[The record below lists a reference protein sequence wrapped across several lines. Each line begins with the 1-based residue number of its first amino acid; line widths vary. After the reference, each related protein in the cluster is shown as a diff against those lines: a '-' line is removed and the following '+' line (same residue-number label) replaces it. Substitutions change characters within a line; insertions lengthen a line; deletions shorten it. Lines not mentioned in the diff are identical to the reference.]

1 MALLL
6 GIDLGTSSVKVLLLT
21 EGGQV
26 LGHGSGGY
34 PINTPHPGWAEQD
47 PQTWWDASVKAVRQA
62 IIGIAGRESIAA
74 IGISG
79 QMHGTVLLDQQGRI
93 LHPAVIW
100 PDQRTTRQV
109 DEISN
114 LIGDKKLINIT
125 GSSIATG
132 FQAATIRWFQQEER
146 DIWSRVHQVLL
157 PKDYLRWRMT
167 GEFASD
173 ASDGSGTLLLDGQK
187 RSWSSQILKKLD
199 IEANLLPPIQSSQAL
214 VGGLIPAAADDFGL
228 PSGIPVITGAA
239 DTASSLLGAGVTNP
253 KNLLMTIGTGGQLV
267 LPAFN
272 FIVDEGGQM
281 HTFCSALEPLP
292 HQPGWYLMSA
302 TLSAG
307 QSLRWLRDNVFSLD
321 GEDAYDQMTA
331 WAGETPL
338 GANGLIFLPYLV
350 GERTPLMDPHAR
362 GAFLGLTLSHG
373 QAELVRAVME
383 GVIFLLYEAYL
394 VLLEAGIQPERIIIS
409 GGGARSRLWQQ
420 MVADVFGLP
429 VMRLQV
435 NEQSALGAALLA
447 GAGGGHLEMIQASRH
462 WASYDHP
469 FEPNY
474 SDQAHYLELLEIFQL
489 TYLKFK
495 EEFLRLNAAERWG
508 ADSQIIAGIMDKKTG
523 SPPNSH

>member
-1 MALLL
+1 MTLLL

-26 LGHGSGGY
+26 LGHGSGEY
-34 PINTPHPGWAEQD
+34 PINTPQPGWAEQD
-47 PQTWWDASVKAVRQA
+47 PQAWWDASVKAVRQA
-62 IIGIAGRESIAA
+62 IVGVPERESIAA

-79 QMHGTVLLDQQGRI
+79 QMHGTVLLDQQGQI

-199 IEANLLPPIQSSQAL
+199 IEANLLPPIQSSHAL
-214 VGGLIPAAADDFGL
+214 AGELIPAAADDFGL
-228 PSGIPVITGAA
+228 PGGIPVFTGAA
-239 DTASSLLGAGVTNP
+239 DTASSLLGAGATNP
-253 KNLLMTIGTGGQLV
+253 KNLLMTIGTGGQLI

-272 FIVDEGGQM
+272 FIVDEGGRM

-292 HQPGWYLMSA
+292 HQAGWYLMSA

-331 WAGETPL
+331 WAEEVPL

-350 GERTPLMDPHAR
+350 GERTPLMDSHAR

-383 GVIFLLYEAYL
+383 GVTFSLYEAFL

-420 MVADVFGLP
+420 IVADVFGLP
-429 VMRLQV
+429 VMRLRV
-435 NEQSALGAALLA
+435 NEASALGAALLA
-447 GAGGGHLEMIQASRH
+447 GAGSGHLEMVEASH
-462 WASYDHP
+462 LWAIYDHP

-474 SDQAHYLELLEIFQL
+474 SDRALYLELLEIFQL
-489 TYLKFK
+489 TYLKYK
-495 EEFLRLNAAERWG
+495 DEFLKLDAAQGWQS
-508 ADSQIIAGIMDKKTG
+508 ASKL
-523 SPPNSH
+523 

>member
-1 MALLL
+1 MTLLL
-6 GIDLGTSSVKVLLLT
+6 GIDLGTSSVKVLLLN
-21 EGGQV
+21 ESGQV

-34 PINTPHPGWAEQD
+34 PINTPMPGWAEQD
-47 PQTWWDASVKAVRQA
+47 PQAWWDASVKAVRQA
-62 IIGIAGRESIAA
+62 LVGVPGRESIAA

-79 QMHGTVLLDQQGRI
+79 QMHGTVLLGQQGRI

-100 PDQRTTRQV
+100 PDQRTAKQV
-109 DEISN
+109 DEITQ
-114 LIGDKKLINIT
+114 LIGAKQLINMT
-125 GSSIATG
+125 GSPIATG
-132 FQAATIRWFQQEER
+132 FQAATIRWFQQVER
-146 DIWSRVHQVLL
+146 EIWRRVHHVLL

-167 GEFASD
+167 GEFATD

-187 RSWSSQILKKLD
+187 RCWSPQILKKLD
-199 IEANLLPPIQSSQAL
+199 IEANLLPPIQSSHAL
-214 VGGLIPAAADDFGL
+214 SGGLIPAAADDFGL
-228 PSGIPVITGAA
+228 PGGIPVFTGAA

-267 LPAFN
+267 LPAFK
-272 FIVDEGGQM
+272 FIVDEGGRM
-281 HTFCSALEPLP
+281 HTFCSVLEPHP
-292 HQPGWYLMSA
+292 HQAGWYLMSA

-307 QSLRWLRDNVFSLD
+307 QSLRWLRDKVLGLD

-331 WAGETPL
+331 WAEKIPL

-362 GAFLGLTLSHG
+362 GAFMGLTLSHG

-383 GVIFLLYEAYL
+383 GVTFSLYEAYL
-394 VLLEAGIQPERIIIS
+394 VLLEAGVQPERIIIA

-447 GAGGGHLEMIQASRH
+447 GAGGGHLEMIQASHH
-462 WASYDHP
+462 WVSYDHP

-474 SDQAHYLELLEIFQL
+474 SDRTHYLELLEIFQL
-489 TYLKFK
+489 TYLKYK
-495 EEFLRLNAAERWG
+495 KEFLRLNAAESWV
-508 ADSQIIAGIMDKKTG
+508 ADS
-523 SPPNSH
+523 